1 MFKPILKKEVIGS
14 FHDVSYQTFMSKK
27 ALSLTQT
34 AVLLALIVVI
44 EYLMVGPQY
53 ILIKGSIVNLILV
66 VATLLIGLP
75 AGILISIFTPL
86 LAVVTGHLALPVL
99 APVVALGN
107 LVFVLIWWLIVRHVK
122 ETKSVMNYLI
132 AVVVSSLVKFA
143 FLYLAVAWYILPV
156 VLKGIVAKKPPL
168 KVALLA
174 QFGMPQLITAVIGGV
189 IAMLILPRLAK
200 AIQFIAKN

>member
-1 MFKPILKKEVIGS
+1 
-14 FHDVSYQTFMSKK
+14 MSKK
-27 ALSLTQT
+27 ALNITQT

-53 ILIKGSIVNLILV
+53 ILIKGSIVNLILI
-66 VATLLIGLP
+66 VATLLVGLP

-99 APVVALGN
+99 APVVGLGN
-107 LVFVLIWWLIVRHVK
+107 IVLVVLWWAIVRYVK
-122 ETKSVMNYLI
+122 LGQPLI
-132 AVVVSSLVKFA
+132 SHIVATLVSSLAKFA
-143 FLYLAVAWYILPV
+143 FLYLAVAHYILPV
-156 VLKGIVAKKPPL
+156 VLKGIVAKKPQM

-189 IAMLILPRLAK
+189 IAALILPRLAK
-200 AIQFIAKN
+200 AIQTIAKN

>member
-1 MFKPILKKEVIGS
+1 
-14 FHDVSYQTFMSKK
+14 MSKK

-86 LAVVTGHLALPVL
+86 LAVVTGHLAMPVL

-107 LVFVLIWWLIVRHVK
+107 LVFVILWWLIVRHVK
-122 ETKSVMNYLI
+122 ESKSLI
-132 AVVVSSLVKFA
+132 SYIVATVVSSLAKFT

-156 VLKGIVAKKPPL
+156 VLKGLVAKKPPI

-200 AIQFIAKN
+200 AIQSIKKIKHKT

>member
-1 MFKPILKKEVIGS
+1 
-14 FHDVSYQTFMSKK
+14 MSKK

-53 ILIKGSIVNLILV
+53 ILI
-66 VATLLIGLP
+66 
-75 AGILISIFTPL
+75 SIFTPL
-86 LAVVTGHLALPVL
+86 LAVVTGHLAMPVL

-107 LVFVLIWWLIVRHVK
+107 LVFVILWWLIVRHVK
-122 ETKSVMNYLI
+122 ESKSLI
-132 AVVVSSLVKFA
+132 SYIVATVVSSLAKFA

-156 VLKGIVAKKPPL
+156 VLKGLVAKKPPI

-200 AIQFIAKN
+200 AIQSIEKN

>member
-1 MFKPILKKEVIGS
+1 
-14 FHDVSYQTFMSKK
+14 MSKK

-86 LAVVTGHLALPVL
+86 LAVVTGHLAMPVL

-107 LVFVLIWWLIVRHVK
+107 LVFVILWWLIVRHVK
-122 ETKSVMNYLI
+122 ESKSLI
-132 AVVVSSLVKFA
+132 S
-143 FLYLAVAWYILPV
+143 Y
-156 VLKGIVAKKPPL
+156 IVAT
-168 KVALLA
+168 V
-174 QFGMPQLITAVIGGV
+174 V
-189 IAMLILPRLAK
+189 
-200 AIQFIAKN
+200 

>member
-1 MFKPILKKEVIGS
+1 
-14 FHDVSYQTFMSKK
+14 MSKK

-53 ILIKGSIVNLILV
+53 ILIKGSIVSLILV

-86 LAVVTGHLALPVL
+86 LAVVTGHLAMPVL

-107 LVFVLIWWLIVRHVK
+107 LVFVILWWLIVRHVK
-122 ETKSVMNYLI
+122 ESKSLI
-132 AVVVSSLVKFA
+132 SYIVATVVSSLAKFA

-156 VLKGIVAKKPPL
+156 VLKGLVAKKPPI

-200 AIQFIAKN
+200 AIQSIEKN